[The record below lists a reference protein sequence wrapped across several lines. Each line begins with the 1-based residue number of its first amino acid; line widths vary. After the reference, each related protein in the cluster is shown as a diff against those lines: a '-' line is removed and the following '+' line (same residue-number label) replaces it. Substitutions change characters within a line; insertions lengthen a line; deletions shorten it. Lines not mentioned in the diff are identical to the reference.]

1 MTPLKPLLYFSLF
14 KYPLTKEEILS
25 FSSCKNEERTTTALK
40 ELVDD
45 KVVYKID
52 DFYSLED
59 DSNLIKRRLAGNKG
73 AKGISKKADRMSKL
87 ISKFPFVEGVGL
99 SGALSKGFY
108 DEDGDI
114 DFFIITA
121 PERLW
126 IARTLLILYKKIFLL
141 NSKKYFCVNYFVSE
155 NALEIE
161 EKNLFTATELVTLI
175 PKYGNGS
182 FHKFY
187 NDNDWAYTKFPNKS
201 YTKSLD
207 ALKPINKSRLSSFV
221 ERVLKG
227 ALGDRL
233 DNFFLRITYKKWK
246 VKFNALER
254 DQFDIALKSTPDVS
268 KHHPKNFQQK
278 VINRLNQKY
287 REYEKKYNILLTPE
301 HA

>member
-1 MTPLKPLLYFSLF
+1 M
-14 KYPLTKEEILS
+14 
-25 FSSCKNEERTTTALK
+25 
-40 ELVDD
+40 VDD

-187 NDNDWAYTKFPNKS
+187 NNNNWAYTKFPNKS